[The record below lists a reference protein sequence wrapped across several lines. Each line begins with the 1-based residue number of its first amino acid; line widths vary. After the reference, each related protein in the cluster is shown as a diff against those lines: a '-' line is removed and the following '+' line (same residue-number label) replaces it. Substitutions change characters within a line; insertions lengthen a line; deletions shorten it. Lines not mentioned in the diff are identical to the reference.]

1 MYTWSYGKALV
12 DGSQAQENVGLHL
25 PRISIV
31 LTDLWLWNQF
41 SLQIKQLFPSSTQS
55 QTKVRGKKKKKQN

>member
-55 QTKVRGKKKKKQN
+55 QTKVREKKKKQN